1 MKTRNCSSI
10 VNGYAIINS
19 TEGIKNIGKDRS
31 KTLFRDIITWFDK
44 INLLIIDE

>member
-1 MKTRNCSSI
+1 MNAESTETLNKVMKTRNCSSI

-31 KTLFRDIITWFDK
+31 KTLFRDIIT
-44 INLLIIDE
+44 